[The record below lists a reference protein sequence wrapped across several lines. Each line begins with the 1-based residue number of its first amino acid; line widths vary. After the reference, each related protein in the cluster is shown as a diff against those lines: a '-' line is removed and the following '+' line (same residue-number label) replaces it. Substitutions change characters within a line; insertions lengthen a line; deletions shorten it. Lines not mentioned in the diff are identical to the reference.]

1 MRPAFLIA
9 SLLCLV
15 LPAVAADDSRPT
27 AEQLEFFEKEIR
39 PILVGT
45 NSNGGFGRNQLGG
58 VGGHPPTIRDS
69 VLHSTRGRDTLN
81 QRGDYRS
88 LGSLRGL
95 LQRNQDATSR
105 RWNFHW
111 FRGTITAIP
120 ENSASSTNRESRP

>member
-1 MRPAFLIA
+1 MLVAGRDPRPDGTGFARALPLHLEIARKACDKKNMRPAFLIA

-58 VGGHPPTIRDS
+58 FGGATPQRS
-69 VLHSTRGRDTLN
+69 VTPS
-81 QRGDYRS
+81 S
-88 LGSLRGL
+88 IL
-95 LQRNQDATSR
+95 LAAAT
-105 RWNFHW
+105 H
-111 FRGTITAIP
+111 
-120 ENSASSTNRESRP
+120 